1 MSEFDE
7 IHPQEQ
13 EGAEEAA
20 GRQRGIAV
28 STWGMWRQTAE
39 RMISKISS
47 TSSGRY
53 DRYRYTQFSIINRT
67 GQIQVMIKRGY
78 AFATFEDERD
88 AEDAV
93 SEVSVYV
100 RPYHECLASGEGV
113 EW

>member
-1 MSEFDE
+1 M
-7 IHPQEQ
+7 
-13 EGAEEAA
+13 
-20 GRQRGIAV
+20 
-28 STWGMWRQTAE
+28 
-39 RMISKISS
+39 
-47 TSSGRY
+47 
-53 DRYRYTQFSIINRT
+53 
-67 GQIQVMIKRGY
+67 MIKRGY

>member
-53 DRYRYTQFSIINRT
+53 DRYRSTTVFHNQQDWPLSGDDKTGLRVRYIRRRT
-67 GQIQVMIKRGY
+67 
-78 AFATFEDERD
+78 
-88 AEDAV
+88 
-93 SEVSVYV
+93 
-100 RPYHECLASGEGV
+100 
-113 EW
+113 